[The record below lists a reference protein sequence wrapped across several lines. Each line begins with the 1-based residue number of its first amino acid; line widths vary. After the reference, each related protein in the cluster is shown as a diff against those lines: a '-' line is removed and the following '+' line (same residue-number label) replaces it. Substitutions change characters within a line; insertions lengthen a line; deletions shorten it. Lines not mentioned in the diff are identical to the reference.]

1 MFFLRIWEKIK
12 KARVKFS
19 QGSVTVLAKKEN
31 YREARVKLAN
41 TQLSKLESAA
51 ATKKKTRRK
60 LGQLPKITQSG
71 AFWGKTSSNLGKKVL
86 LLFQWL
92 KMFFLNQQLK

>member
-1 MFFLRIWEKIK
+1 MFFLRIWKKIK

-19 QGSVTVLAKKEN
+19 QGSVTVLAKMEN

-51 ATKKKTRRK
+51 AKKKDSKNIRS
-60 LGQLPKITQSG
+60 I
-71 AFWGKTSSNLGKKVL
+71 A
-86 LLFQWL
+86 
-92 KMFFLNQQLK
+92 

>member
-1 MFFLRIWEKIK
+1 M
-12 KARVKFS
+12 
-19 QGSVTVLAKKEN
+19 EN

-51 ATKKKTRRK
+51 TTTKKKTRRT

-71 AFWGKTSSNLGKKVL
+71 AFWGKMSSNLGKKVL

-92 KMFFLNQQLK
+92 KMFFLNRQLK